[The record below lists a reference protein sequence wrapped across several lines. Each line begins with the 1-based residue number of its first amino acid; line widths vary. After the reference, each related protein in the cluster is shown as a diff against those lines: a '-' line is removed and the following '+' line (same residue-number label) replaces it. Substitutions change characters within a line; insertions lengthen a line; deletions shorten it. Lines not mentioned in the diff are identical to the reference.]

1 MIIEKNIVIDGSSG
15 KPIVLD
21 YGSLKNGIKKPVVIF
36 AHGFKGFKDWGH
48 FNMVMEHF
56 INANTVFV
64 KFNFSH
70 NGGTVEQPVDFPDLE
85 AFGNNN
91 YTKELSDLKTV
102 VDWVKS
108 NSQFSKEE
116 VYTDQI
122 YLIGHSRAG
131 GVAVIAAHEDSRIK
145 KLVCWA
151 PVADLINRF
160 NKLQLS
166 DWKKNGVMYV
176 PNARTNQQMPM
187 YYQIVE
193 DALANKDRF
202 SIEHAAKNI
211 KIPHLIIHGTED
223 EAVDLTEG
231 ESIHQWNRKSEMFV
245 IEGGNHTFGTYHPYD
260 KEDFPEDVSLV
271 LDRTLSFL
279 L

>member
-1 MIIEKNIVIDGSSG
+1 MVVERNIVITGSSE

-21 YGSLKNGIKKPVVIF
+21 AGYLPNGNKKPVVIF

-48 FNMVMEHF
+48 FNMVMEYF
-56 INANTVFV
+56 ISANTAFV

-70 NGGTVEQPVDFPDLE
+70 NGGTVAQPINFPDLE

-91 YTKELSDLKTV
+91 YSKELSDLRAV
-102 VDWVKS
+102 VDWVQS
-108 NSQFSKEE
+108 SDQFPKDE
-116 VYTDQI
+116 VDTNQI

-160 NKLQLS
+160 NALELD

-176 PNARTNQQMPM
+176 PNVRTEQQMPL
-187 YYQIVE
+187 YYQLVE

-202 SIEHAAKNI
+202 SIELSAKNI

-223 EAVDLTEG
+223 EAVNLSEG

-245 IEGGNHTFGTYHPYD
+245 IKGGNHTFGAYHPYLL
-260 KEDFPEDVSLV
+260 KDFPSDVTLV
-271 LDRTLSFL
+271 LEKTLSFFL
-279 L
+279 